1 MRSSPTLWRPQKG
14 QLPRPW
20 LAVPTPWPSPPAP
33 GSFRSFIGFLLSCPS
48 PRAPASGGR
57 EAGRTLL
64 PLFKVSRLVSQEG
77 AHHGHLVSALPCL
90 QWITMSHPGRAVGE
104 GGRHRSG
111 GWHGGSPCWGG
122 LLAWQICVCVHVSVR
137 VQARR
142 HVRRC
147 VSAWAGRG
155 IEAGHLCQGMRP
167 QGLCCGWVVGW
178 ELGQMT
184 PVALSLSVH
193 FTMESH

>member
-1 MRSSPTLWRPQKG
+1 MFSVLVLSVLLSVPSDVFVLLPSALPLIPGLYPARSSPTLWRPQKG

-90 QWITMSHPGRAVGE
+90 QWITMNHPGRAVGGGGVGIGQGDGMADPHAGE
-104 GGRHRSG
+104 GSLPGKY
-111 GWHGGSPCWGG
+111 
-122 LLAWQICVCVHVSVR
+122 VSV
-137 VQARR
+137 
-142 HVRRC
+142 C
-147 VSAWAGRG
+147 
-155 IEAGHLCQGMRP
+155 M
-167 QGLCCGWVVGW
+167 
-178 ELGQMT
+178 
-184 PVALSLSVH
+184 
-193 FTMESH
+193 